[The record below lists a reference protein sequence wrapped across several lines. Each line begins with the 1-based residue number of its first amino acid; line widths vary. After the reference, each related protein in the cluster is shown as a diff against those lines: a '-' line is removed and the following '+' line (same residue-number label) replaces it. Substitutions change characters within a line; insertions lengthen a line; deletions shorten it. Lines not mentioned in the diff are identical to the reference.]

1 MKLTTD
7 QALLQ
12 AIEENQDGKLIP
24 YLTKIKHRIKHQKN
38 LELSK
43 KIEVLEKLGYKS
55 NELLW
60 KKTKQ
65 HGNNTL

>member
-60 KKTKQ
+60 KKTK
-65 HGNNTL
+65 